1 MADTLRD
8 VIVFDLEGCE
18 RRIREIIDRPTIIVL
33 VRYFG

>member
-1 MADTLRD
+1 MASTFAD
-8 VIVFDLEGCE
+8 VTVFDLEGCE